1 MIYME
6 YIKISINDYEIFH
19 NLLNC
24 YYREGEDENTPQ
36 EIIDSFVKSI
46 FEKVAEGEYEGY
58 FAKENNEV
66 IGFSLWTFDDENFEY
81 SEIKGFGTIMEIGFV
96 KSYRG
101 KGFGKAFTLFI
112 ESEMRKKN
120 INKAYVSAFGP
131 AFKFW
136 QSCGYK
142 ENGKMAS
149 NGLPIMV
156 KNLA

>member
-1 MIYME
+1 MD
-6 YIKISINDYEIFH
+6 YIKISENDYEVFH
-19 NLLNC
+19 SLLND
-24 YYREGEDENTPQ
+24 YYRDGEDENTPQ
-36 EIIDSFVKSI
+36 EMIDSFIKTI
-46 FEKVAEGEYEGY
+46 FDKIIACEYKGYLAKVGS
-58 FAKENNEV
+58 EV
-66 IGFSLWTFDDENFEY
+66 IGFSIWAFDDENFEY

-131 AFKFW
+131 ALKFW

-142 ENGKMAS
+142 ENGKIAD